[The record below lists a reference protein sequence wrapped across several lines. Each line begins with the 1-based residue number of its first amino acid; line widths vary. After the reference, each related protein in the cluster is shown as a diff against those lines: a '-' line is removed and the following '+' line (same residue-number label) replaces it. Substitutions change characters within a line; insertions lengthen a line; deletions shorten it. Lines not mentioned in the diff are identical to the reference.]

1 VVAAQALTSV
11 CLIDY
16 RSMANFMDDKIPT
29 AEAKMRQVLGL
40 SGQVTPQPVNDQQRL
55 ARQAIRSQAAGR
67 K

>member
-1 VVAAQALTSV
+1 MNGTPDCAFSPAIAVVAAQALTSV

-40 SGQVTPQPVNDQQRL
+40 SG
-55 ARQAIRSQAAGR
+55 